1 MHLFAS
7 MSDDILE
14 ELRAVAV
21 VTDNYA
27 GHILFLEGDPAAG
40 LHIVLHGR
48 VKISRF
54 ARSGR
59 EQVVTVIQAGHYFN
73 MVPVFDDRPCP
84 ANAQLLDDSRLLFLQ
99 TDDLRAVMA
108 RHPALSLALL
118 HDIASFTRMLVNL
131 VDDLSLHSVQG
142 RLARLL
148 LQNSDAVTAPLTQAE
163 IAAQLGTVR
172 EMVGRSL
179 RAFEALGLI
188 RIDRGAVHILDSAG
202 LYAQIEE

>member
-1 MHLFAS
+1 MAAHSPTLETLRTVHLFAS

-118 HDIASFTRMLVNL
+118 HDIASFTRMP
-131 VDDLSLHSVQG
+131 
-142 RLARLL
+142 
-148 LQNSDAVTAPLTQAE
+148 APLTQAE